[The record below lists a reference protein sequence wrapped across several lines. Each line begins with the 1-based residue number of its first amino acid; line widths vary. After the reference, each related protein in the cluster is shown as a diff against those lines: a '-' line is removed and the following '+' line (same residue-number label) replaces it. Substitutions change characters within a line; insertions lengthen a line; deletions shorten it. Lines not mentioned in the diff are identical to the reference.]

1 MASTIEYCGLRSMT
15 RRGAGTAG
23 FLPGILLLMALA
35 TSSAQAQTFK
45 TLFSLDRASGTYS
58 VAGLAIGPDGNLYGT
73 AQQGGAHG
81 LGTGF
86 QSGFRRGVDGPVQ
99 LFGS

>member
-1 MASTIEYCGLRSMT
+1 MT

-35 TSSAQAQTFK
+35 TSSAQAQTFT
-45 TLFSLDRASGTYS
+45 TLFSFDNASGTYS

-73 AQQGGAHG
+73 AQQGGAHD
-81 LGTGF
+81 LGTVFKVDQTGELTVLYSF
-86 QSGFRRGVDGPVQ
+86 SGVMERIRVRD
-99 LFGS
+99 